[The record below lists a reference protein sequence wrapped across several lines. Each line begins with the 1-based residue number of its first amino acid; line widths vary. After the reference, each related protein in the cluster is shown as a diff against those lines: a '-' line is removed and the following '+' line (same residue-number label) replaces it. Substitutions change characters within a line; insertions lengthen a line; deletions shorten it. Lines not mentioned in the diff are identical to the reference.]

1 MTVKI
6 LLLEILFVVG
16 CHVFI
21 GLFRQPYTDHW
32 KLGSYILMMIMKVN
46 MKQLTQDDKQGS
58 LKIYFLPCQNNNEEA
73 DDVECNQSL

>member
-1 MTVKI
+1 M
-6 LLLEILFVVG
+6 LLML
-16 CHVFI
+16 
-21 GLFRQPYTDHW
+21 
-32 KLGSYILMMIMKVN
+32 LMMIMKVN